1 MKKLLSKLVG
11 ILRGFIKFVGNHQMG
26 IQSIILW
33 ICAILHIG
41 SKDFW
46 FFAIPAIVL
55 SGMSDIIS
63 ELRKLNA
70 NNGES

>member
-11 ILRGFIKFVGNHQMG
+11 ILMGFIKFAGKHQMG

-33 ICAILHIG
+33 ICAILYIG

-70 NNGES
+70 SNGES